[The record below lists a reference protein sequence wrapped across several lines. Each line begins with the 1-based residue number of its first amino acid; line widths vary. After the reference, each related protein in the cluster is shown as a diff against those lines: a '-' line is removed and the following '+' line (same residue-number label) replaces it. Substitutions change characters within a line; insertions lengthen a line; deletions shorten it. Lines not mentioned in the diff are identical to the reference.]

1 MRRYTPTAGAH
12 RLRSQRR
19 TRSSRR
25 LHTLGAAVVVTAL
38 GLSFA
43 GPGYAAAAADTPFIS
58 ELHYDNTGT
67 DSGEAVE
74 VEAPT
79 GFDLTGWQIVL
90 YNGNGGAAYNTQTLS
105 GLVPDAGVVVQTY
118 AANGIQNGAPDGVA
132 LVKPDGTVA
141 EFLTYEGTFAA
152 TGGPANGLTGVDIG
166 VAESESTA
174 AGFSLQKIDGTWTA
188 PAANSFGARN
198 TGVTDPGDPD
208 PTPGCTA
215 TVDHTIAEVQG
226 TGAATGLAGT
236 RVTVEG
242 VVTADQRSGGY
253 NGIYLQTAGS
263 GGDRPVAAG
272 TASDGI
278 FVYLTSDTTIHPAV
292 AIGDLVRVS
301 GTPSEFSTLT
311 ELSIAAKADVQVCAT
326 GVALP
331 APVPLSLPLDDA
343 ARESVESMLVAPVGA
358 YTVSDVYN
366 TNRYGEIILAAGS
379 EPARV
384 PTDVARPGS
393 DAAAQVKAAN
403 KLARV
408 LLDDGKTTNLST
420 AGLAPPY
427 LAKDAPIRVGD
438 SVATFGPAVLSYGF
452 SEWRLQP
459 TTPVDAATPAASR
472 TTFKD
477 TNARTSAPANVGGDI
492 RLASFNVLNYFVH
505 FGGDARGATD
515 AAALAK
521 QQAKIVSAITALDAD
536 VVALMEIENSVK
548 FNAADPQQALETLVA
563 ALNAVDGA
571 GTWDFVRTPADLPSA
586 AEQDVITTAII
597 FKPAKVTPK
606 GAARSIN
613 DESVWFNAREPIAQ
627 TFTSGTITFTV
638 VANHFKSKSASVAP
652 TGDNVDTGDGQ
663 GPYNGDRIRQ
673 ANSLAAFVEQLKTGS
688 GSDQVLMLGD
698 FNSYTQEDPLQALYD
713 KGFTDVHST
722 HAPGKYSYVFGGE
735 TGSLDHALATSSLAA
750 RVTGVDIWNINSVES
765 YAYEYDAYAPFY
777 DDGPYRASDHDPVVI
792 GLETGL
798 TGPVD
803 LQLLSIN
810 DFHGRLESPT
820 TVNGQPVGGAA
831 QLVGL
836 VNQLR
841 AANPNTAWVSA
852 GDNIGASTFIS
863 AIDGDNPTIDALN
876 AGGLNVSAVGNHEF
890 DKGLA
895 DLLGR
900 VETRAEFPYLAANVY
915 KDDKRVLPGYTVQ
928 NLGGVR
934 VGYIGVVTEQTG
946 SLVSPDGI
954 VGVEFRD
961 PVAET
966 NTLAAQLSDGDE
978 ANGEA
983 DVLVL
988 LAHEGAASEHIGSVE
1003 DLVADPVFGDFTKV
1017 SAEIDAI
1024 FSGHTHQPY
1033 AFEVPVPGTDKK
1045 RPVIQAE
1052 DYGEKLGKAVLTYD
1066 PATGS
1071 VTASTA
1077 ELLTVVGV
1085 TPDPAVATIV
1095 ANAKANAAELGKQT
1109 LGAISGD
1116 ILRGYVNGTENRG
1129 IESVMGNFIADVQL
1143 DQTREA
1149 GRGGAQI
1156 ALMNPGGLRADLKYG
1171 TDGTVTYAAAFAV
1184 QPFSNDMVTQTLTG
1198 AQIKQALEEQWQPD
1212 GASRPVLHL
1221 GVSKGLTYTYD
1232 AAQARG
1238 SRIIASSLKLNGVV
1252 LDPAGLYRV
1261 TTNSFLAAGGDNFVT
1276 LGKGTDRKTTGDN
1289 DLTMLVNYFAAHTPI
1304 TADPVFR
1311 STAGVLDG
1319 TAPTGTFALDATA
1332 LWPGQT
1338 VTLSQTALADDVS
1351 EPAAIVRVV
1360 TWGDGSAPQTL
1371 AAGTTTATHTYA
1383 AVGSY
1388 PVSVALTDA
1397 AGNTAAA
1404 GFTGAS
1410 TVVVSAQP
1418 GKYTLDKKSIW
1429 ATQYVTLGLSDLTG
1443 ATKVTVAWGDGV
1455 TSTMSPNVGCAAH
1468 AFAEA
1473 GTFEVTVTPFNA
1485 VGAGKPV
1492 VVGSVVV
1499 TKDTYEPVVTLTV
1512 PKDPDKASS
1521 WTKLTGT
1528 ATDKGV
1534 GVAKV
1539 QAKLIQQRS
1548 DKWYYYSGSK
1558 WVKATSESEAAA
1570 KANVFTVTPS
1580 AYSAWSFKV
1589 TGVEKGTLVVTY
1601 WASDKV
1607 GNTTTAKVYT
1617 EKITK

>member
-1 MRRYTPTAGAH
+1 MRRY
-12 RLRSQRR
+12 LRSAGVTHR
-19 TRSSRR
+19 TLRSSRR

-38 GLSFA
+38 GLAFT
-43 GPGYAAAAADTPFIS
+43 GPAHAAEVADTPSFS
-58 ELHYDNTGT
+58 ELHYDNAGT
-67 DSGEAVE
+67 DSNEAVE
-74 VEAPT
+74 IEAPA

-90 YNGNGGAAYNTQTLS
+90 YNGNGGAVYNTQTLS
-105 GLVPDAGVVVQTY
+105 GVVPAAGVVVKTY
-118 AANGIQNGAPDGVA
+118 APDGIQNGAPDGLA
-132 LVKPDGTVA
+132 LVKPDGSVA

-152 TGGPANGLTGVDIG
+152 TGGPAAGLDGVDIQ
-166 VAESESTA
+166 VAETTTTPL
-174 AGFSLQKIDGTWTA
+174 GHSLQKIDGAWKS

-198 TGVTDPGDPD
+198 TVVTDPQDPD
-208 PTPGCTA
+208 PAPGCTTA
-215 TVDHTIAEVQG
+215 VDHTIAEVQG

-242 VVTADQRSGGY
+242 VVTADHRTGGY
-253 NGIYLQTAGS
+253 NGIYVQTAGS
-263 GGDRPVAAG
+263 GGDRPVAGG

-278 FVYLTSDTTIHPAV
+278 FVYLTTNTAIHPSV

-301 GTPSEFSTLT
+301 GTATEFSTLT
-311 ELSIAAKADVQVCAT
+311 QLTIAAKADVQVCAS

-331 APVPLSLPLDDA
+331 VPVPFGLPLDDA

-358 YTVSDVYN
+358 YAVSDVYN
-366 TNRYGEIILAAGS
+366 TNRFGEIILAAGGA
-379 EPARV
+379 PARI

-403 KLARV
+403 KLGRV
-408 LLDDGKTTNLST
+408 LLDDGRTTNLSS

-427 LAKDAPIRVGD
+427 LSKDAPIRVGD
-438 SVATFGPAVLSYGF
+438 TVETFGPAVLGFGF

-459 TTPVDAATPAASR
+459 TTPVDANTPAVAR

-477 TNARTSAPANVGGDI
+477 TNPRTAAPVNVGGDI

-505 FGGDARGATD
+505 FGGDARGADD
-515 AAALAK
+515 AAGLAK

-548 FNAADPQQALETLVA
+548 FTADDPQQALKTLVG

-571 GTWDFVRTPADLPSA
+571 DTWDYVRTPAELPGA
-586 AEQDVITTAII
+586 DAQDVITTAII
-597 FKPAKVTPK
+597 FKPAAVTPK

-627 TFTSGTITFTV
+627 TFTSGTVTFTV
-638 VANHFKSKSASVAP
+638 VANHLKSKSTSAAA
-652 TGDNVDTGDGQ
+652 TGDNADAGDGQ
-663 GPYNGDRIRQ
+663 GAFNGDRIRQ
-673 ANSLAAFVEQLKTGS
+673 ANSLATFVDQVKTGS
-688 GSDQVLMLGD
+688 GSDKVLLLGD
-698 FNSYTQEDPLQALYD
+698 FNAYSQEDPLQALYD
-713 KGFTDVHST
+713 KGYTNVHNL
-722 HAPGKYSYVFGGE
+722 AAGKSSYVFGGE
-735 TGSLDHALATSSLAA
+735 TGSLDHALATGSLAE

-765 YAYEYDAYAPFY
+765 FAFEYDGYAPFY
-777 DDGPYRASDHDPVVI
+777 DAGPYRASDHDPVVI

-803 LQLLSIN
+803 LQLLGIN
-810 DFHGRLESPT
+810 DFHGRLEPPT

-841 AANPNTAWVSA
+841 AANPNTAWVSV
-852 GDNIGASTFIS
+852 GDNIGASTFVS
-863 AIDGDNPTIDALN
+863 AIDNDNPTIDVLN

-895 DLLGR
+895 DLVGR
-900 VETRAEFPYLAANVY
+900 VDDRADFPYLAANVY
-915 KDDKRVLPGYTVQ
+915 KDGKRVLPGYSVQ
-928 NLGGVR
+928 TLGGVR

-954 VGVEFRD
+954 AGVEFRD

-966 NTLAAQLSDGDE
+966 NTLAAELSDGNQ

-988 LAHEGAASEHIGSVE
+988 LTHEGAATENITSVAG
-1003 DLVADPVFGDFTKV
+1003 LVADPVFGDFTRV

-1033 AFEVPVPGTDKK
+1033 AFEVPVPGTAKT

-1077 ELLTVVGV
+1077 ELLSVVGV
-1085 TPDPAVATIV
+1085 TPDPAVAAIV
-1095 ANAKANAAELGKQT
+1095 DTAKANAVELGKQP
-1109 LGAISGD
+1109 LGKITGD
-1116 ILRGYVNGTENRG
+1116 ILRGYVNGAENRG
-1129 IESVMGNFIADVQL
+1129 VESVMGNFIADVQL

-1156 ALMNPGGLRADLKYG
+1156 ALMNPGGLRADLRYG

-1184 QPFSNDMVTQTLTG
+1184 QPFANDVVTQTLTG
-1198 AQIKQALEEQWQPD
+1198 AQIKQVLEEQWQPD

-1221 GVSKGLTYTYD
+1221 GVSKGLTYSYD
-1232 AAQARG
+1232 AAQPRG
-1238 SRIIASSLKLNGVV
+1238 NRIIASSLKLNEVV
-1252 LDPAGLYRV
+1252 VDPAGSYRV
-1261 TTNSFLAAGGDNFVT
+1261 TSNSFLAAGGDNFVT
-1276 LGKGTDRKTTGDN
+1276 LAKGTDRKTTGDN
-1289 DLTMLVNYFAAHTPI
+1289 DLTMLVNYFAAHSPI
-1304 TADPVFR
+1304 TADPEPR

-1319 TAPTGTFALDATA
+1319 TAPTGTFALNTTA

-1351 EPAAIVRVV
+1351 APAAIRRVI

-1371 AAGTTTATHTYA
+1371 AAGATTATHTYPT
-1383 AVGSY
+1383 VGSY
-1388 PVSVALTDA
+1388 PVSVALTDE
-1397 AGNTAAA
+1397 AGNRAAA
-1404 GFTGAS
+1404 GFGKSS

-1418 GKYTLDKKSIW
+1418 GRYTLDKKSIW
-1429 ATQYVTLGLSDLTG
+1429 VNQSVTLRLSGLAAAS
-1443 ATKVTVAWGDGV
+1443 KVVVAWGDGA
-1455 TSTMSPNVGCAAH
+1455 TSTMSPNVTSVAH
-1468 AFAEA
+1468 KFGKA
-1473 GTFEVTVTPFNA
+1473 GTFRVTVTPYNA
-1485 VGAGKPV
+1485 AGAGKPV
-1492 VVGSVVV
+1492 TAGSVTV
-1499 TKDTYEPVVTLTV
+1499 TKDTHKPTVSLAV
-1512 PKDPDKASS
+1512 PKNPTKASS

-1528 ATDKGV
+1528 AADKGV
-1534 GVAKV
+1534 GVARV
-1539 QAKLIQQRS
+1539 QAKLIEQR
-1548 DKWYYYSGSK
+1548 DGKWYYYTGSK
-1558 WVKATSESEAAA
+1558 WVKTTSKSKASA
-1570 KANVFTVTPS
+1570 KAKVFTMTPS
-1580 AYSAWSFKV
+1580 AKGTWSLRL
-1589 TGVEKGTLVVTY
+1589 TGVKKGTLTVTY
-1601 WASDKV
+1601 WAQDKA
-1607 GNTTTAKVYT
+1607 GNTTVKVYNQ
-1617 EKITK
+1617 KITK